1 MIDSLKPIHLGPSRT
16 FEDLGGRG
24 GDIHIIYMANPPRQL
39 MPWQLEDYAHQ
50 MDQYGTLH
58 LLVMEVVSNSLGQDG
73 ISNNLQLS
81 TNVK

>member
-1 MIDSLKPIHLGPSRT
+1 
-16 FEDLGGRG
+16 
-24 GDIHIIYMANPPRQL
+24 MANPPRQL

-58 LLVMEVVSNSLGQDG
+58 LLVMEVAGNSLGQDG